1 VPFVFKAEFSN
12 GCCFTIPVKR
22 CVRRLVKRSKSKKQK
37 QLLRF
42 AYGDVTDA
50 TIKLRFLKSLKCTLK
65 YEKQAWEAGAT
76 LVAGVDE
83 VGRGCLFG
91 PVVAAAVIL
100 DPKYRIRGLRDS
112 KLLDRA
118 TREKL
123 APRIRENC
131 LAWAVASV
139 DVATI
144 DQINIYWAS
153 KQAMED
159 AVAKLAPTPDHLL
172 VDALRLTC
180 ECGQTPIIH
189 GDALSASIAAAS
201 IVAKVERDAMIREL
215 DAMYPGYGLASNVGY
230 RSPVHLK
237 GLREK
242 GPTPMHRM
250 SFAPV
255 WMSTTPQEV
264 LEFMA
269 EDAAIAVL
277 NRGDLES

>member
-1 VPFVFKAEFSN
+1 
-12 GCCFTIPVKR
+12 
-22 CVRRLVKRSKSKKQK
+22 VKRSKSRSQR
-37 QLLRF
+37 QLLKF
-42 AYGDVTDA
+42 AYGDVTAA
-50 TIKLRFLKSLKCTLK
+50 TVKLRFLKSLKCTLK

-100 DPKYRIRGLRDS
+100 DPRYRIRGLRDS

-139 DVATI
+139 EAATI

-153 KQAMED
+153 KRAMED
-159 AVAKLAPTPDHLL
+159 AVGKLAVKPDHLL
-172 VDALRLTC
+172 VDALRLGC
-180 ECGQTPIIH
+180 ECTQTPIIH

-215 DAMYPGYGLASNVGY
+215 DAVYPGYGLASNVGY
-230 RSPVHLK
+230 RSPVHLRA
-237 GLREK
+237 LREK

-255 WMSTTPQEV
+255 WMANAPQEV
-264 LEFMA
+264 LEFMTEEA
-269 EDAAIAVL
+269 EIAIPNL
-277 NRGDLES
+277 TDLET

>member
-1 VPFVFKAEFSN
+1 MTPTTQTVGKRFRLSN
-12 GCCFTIPVKR
+12 D
-22 CVRRLVKRSKSKKQK
+22 
-37 QLLRF
+37 
-42 AYGDVTDA
+42 ADVTKA
-50 TIKLRFLKSLKCTLK
+50 TQKLRLLKKLKCTLK
-65 YEKQAWEAGAT
+65 YEKLAWASGAT

-131 LAWAVASV
+131 VAWATASV

-144 DQINIYWAS
+144 DAINIYWAS
-153 KQAMED
+153 KKAMEE
-159 AVAKLAPTPDHLL
+159 AVAKLAPVPNHLL
-172 VDALRLTC
+172 IDALRINFDC
-180 ECGQTPIIH
+180 DQTAILH
-189 GDALSASIAAAS
+189 GDAVSASIAAAS

-215 DAMYPGYGLASNVGY
+215 DTAYPGYGLSSNVGY
-230 RSPVHLK
+230 RSPIHLK
-237 GLREK
+237 ALREK

-255 WMSTTPQEV
+255 WMANTPQEV
-264 LEFMA
+264 LEFMD
-269 EDAAIAVL
+269 EDAMPVIPE
-277 NRGDLES
+277 NSDLDS

>member
-1 VPFVFKAEFSN
+1 MTPTTQTV
-12 GCCFTIPVKR
+12 GKR
-22 CVRRLVKRSKSKKQK
+22 FRLRND
-37 QLLRF
+37 
-42 AYGDVTDA
+42 ADVTKA
-50 TIKLRFLKSLKCTLK
+50 TQKLRLLKKLKCTLK
-65 YEKQAWEAGAT
+65 YEKMAWASGAT

-131 LAWAVASV
+131 VAWAVASV

-144 DQINIYWAS
+144 DTINIYWAS
-153 KQAMED
+153 KKAMEE
-159 AVAKLAPTPDHLL
+159 AVAKLAPIPDHLL
-172 VDALRLTC
+172 IDALRINFDC
-180 ECGQTPIIH
+180 DQTAILH
-189 GDALSASIAAAS
+189 GDAVSASIAAAS

-215 DAMYPGYGLASNVGY
+215 DAVYPGYGLLSNVGY
-230 RSPVHLK
+230 RSPIHLK
-237 GLREK
+237 ALREN

-255 WMSTTPQEV
+255 WMANTPQEV

-269 EDAAIAVL
+269 EQTMAEETADVIPDIT
-277 NRGDLES
+277 DLDS

>member
-1 VPFVFKAEFSN
+1 MASKAQVV
-12 GCCFTIPVKR
+12 GKR
-22 CVRRLVKRSKSKKQK
+22 FRLSDD
-37 QLLRF
+37 
-42 AYGDVTDA
+42 ADVTKA
-50 TIKLRFLKSLKCTLK
+50 TQKLRLLKKLKCTLQ
-65 YEKQAWEAGAT
+65 YEKLAWEAGAK

-100 DPKYRIRGLRDS
+100 RPDYRIRGLRDS
-112 KLLDRA
+112 KLLDRK

-131 LAWAVASV
+131 IAYAVAVV

-144 DQINIYWAS
+144 DAINIYWAS
-153 KQAMED
+153 KKAMEE
-159 AVAKLAPTPDHLL
+159 AVAQLVPGPDHLL
-172 VDALRLTC
+172 IDAMGINF
-180 ECGQTPIIH
+180 ECQQTAILH
-189 GDALSASIAAAS
+189 GDAVSASIAAAS

-215 DAMYPGYGLASNVGY
+215 DGVYPGYGLASNVGY

-237 GLREK
+237 ALKEH

-255 WMSTTPQEV
+255 WMASTPQEV
-264 LEFMA
+264 LEFMD
-269 EDAAIAVL
+269 EDAMPVMPENSSL
-277 NRGDLES
+277 DS

>member
-1 VPFVFKAEFSN
+1 VASKAQVV
-12 GCCFTIPVKR
+12 GKR
-22 CVRRLVKRSKSKKQK
+22 FRLSDD
-37 QLLRF
+37 
-42 AYGDVTDA
+42 ADVTKA
-50 TIKLRFLKSLKCTLK
+50 TQKLRLLKKLKCTLQ
-65 YEKQAWEAGAT
+65 YEKLAWEAGAK

-100 DPKYRIRGLRDS
+100 RPDYRIRGLRDS
-112 KLLDRA
+112 KLLDRK

-131 LAWAVASV
+131 IAYAVAVV

-144 DQINIYWAS
+144 DAINIYWAS
-153 KQAMED
+153 KKAMEE
-159 AVAKLAPTPDHLL
+159 AVAQLVPGPDHLL
-172 VDALRLTC
+172 IDAMGINF
-180 ECGQTPIIH
+180 ECQQTAILH
-189 GDALSASIAAAS
+189 GDAVSASIAAAS

-215 DAMYPGYGLASNVGY
+215 DGVYPGYGLASNVGY

-237 GLREK
+237 ALKEH

-255 WMSTTPQEV
+255 WMASTPQEV
-264 LEFMA
+264 LEFMD
-269 EDAAIAVL
+269 EDAMPVMPENSSL
-277 NRGDLES
+277 DS

>member
-1 VPFVFKAEFSN
+1 MAEAE
-12 GCCFTIPVKR
+12 G
-22 CVRRLVKRSKSKKQK
+22 
-37 QLLRF
+37 
-42 AYGDVTDA
+42 VTEA
-50 TIKLRFLKSLKCTLK
+50 TIKLRFLKKLKCTLK
-65 YEKQAWEAGAT
+65 YEKVAWASGAT

-123 APRIRENC
+123 APRIRENS
-131 LAWAVASV
+131 LAWSTAAVG
-139 DVATI
+139 VAVI
-144 DQINIYWAS
+144 DDINIYWAS
-153 KQAMED
+153 KQAMEK
-159 AVAKLAPTPDHLL
+159 AVGTLAVKPDHLL
-172 VDALRLTC
+172 IDALHIDC
-180 ECGQTPIIH
+180 DCAQTPIIH

-201 IVAKVERDAMIREL
+201 IIAKVERDRMIREL
-215 DAMYPGYGLASNVGY
+215 DAVYPGYGLASNVGY

-237 GLREK
+237 ALREK

-255 WMSTTPQEV
+255 WMASTPQEV
-264 LEFMA
+264 LEFMTEEA
-269 EDAAIAVL
+269 EILAPDSA
-277 NRGDLES
+277 DLDS

>member
-1 VPFVFKAEFSN
+1 M
-12 GCCFTIPVKR
+12 
-22 CVRRLVKRSKSKKQK
+22 KRSKSRSQR
-37 QLLRF
+37 QLLKF
-42 AYGDVTDA
+42 AYGDVTAA
-50 TIKLRFLKSLKCTLK
+50 TVKLRFLKSLKCTLK

-100 DPKYRIRGLRDS
+100 DPRYRIRGLRDS

-139 DVATI
+139 EAATI

-153 KQAMED
+153 KRAMED
-159 AVAKLAPTPDHLL
+159 AVGKLAVKPDHLL
-172 VDALRLTC
+172 VDALRLGC
-180 ECGQTPIIH
+180 ECTQTPIIH

-215 DAMYPGYGLASNVGY
+215 DAVYPGYGLASNVGY
-230 RSPVHLK
+230 RSPVHLRA
-237 GLREK
+237 LREK

-255 WMSTTPQEV
+255 WMANAPQEV
-264 LEFMA
+264 LEFMTEEA
-269 EDAAIAVL
+269 EIAIPNL
-277 NRGDLES
+277 TDLET

>member
-1 VPFVFKAEFSN
+1 VASKTQVV
-12 GCCFTIPVKR
+12 GKR
-22 CVRRLVKRSKSKKQK
+22 F
-37 QLLRF
+37 RF
-42 AYGDVTDA
+42 DDEADVTKA
-50 TIKLRFLKSLKCTLK
+50 TQKLRLLKKLKCTLQ
-65 YEKQAWEAGAT
+65 YEKLAWAAGAK

-100 DPKYRIRGLRDS
+100 KPEYRIRGLRDS
-112 KLLDRA
+112 KLIDRK

-131 LAWAVASV
+131 VAWSVAVV

-144 DQINIYWAS
+144 DAINIYWAS
-153 KQAMED
+153 KKAMEE
-159 AVAKLAPTPDHLL
+159 AVAQLVPGPDHLL
-172 VDALRLTC
+172 IDALAINFT
-180 ECGQTPIIH
+180 CGQTAILH
-189 GDALSASIAAAS
+189 GDAVSASIAAAS
-201 IVAKVERDAMIREL
+201 IIAKVHRDAMIREL
-215 DAMYPGYGLASNVGY
+215 DAVYPGYGLASNVGY

-237 GLREK
+237 ALREQ

-255 WMSTTPQEV
+255 WLSTKSQEV

-269 EDAAIAVL
+269 EQEIPKESPTEGAA
-277 NRGDLES
+277 GS